1 MTERRPEDIRRAI
14 DGELS
19 GVGRDP
25 FLYQR
30 ILNSKREETPRR
42 RPRKLTVALVA
53 LAVLM
58 LSTAA
63 AVATNW
69 LGVKYFLTERLAL
82 PVPVEDAYVV
92 QPVSQSF
99 DSERLSMRATDAYWY
114 ATHSDDRLDITLH
127 ADVQDPEKAFCM
139 DTDIGTDGENF
150 DMIWWHGDILPVADW
165 LAGREGYKLYM
176 TLSLQIGG
184 QSYWGSLDWVHEE
197 QGMTMLIEVMDAPD
211 LSKGATVT
219 VQGWS
224 YPIVPDDGE
233 LGHLTLHDDME
244 RFTLTFDLPPMTKG
258 PAPVFDDWN
267 EPNA

>member
-1 MTERRPEDIRRAI
+1 MTERRPVDIRQAI
-14 DGELS
+14 DEELS
-19 GVGRDP
+19 GAGRDP

-30 ILNSKREETPRR
+30 VLNSAHEAPLRR

-53 LAVLM
+53 LIVLM

-69 LGVKYFLTERLAL
+69 LGVRYFLTERLAL

-92 QPVSQSF
+92 QPVSQPF

-114 ATHSDDRLDITLH
+114 ESRYGDRLDITIH
-127 ADVQDPEKAFCM
+127 ADVKDPEKAFCM
-139 DTDIGTDGENF
+139 DTDIGTDGESF

-165 LAGREGYKLYM
+165 LAGREGYKLYL
-176 TLSLQIGG
+176 TLSLQIDG

-211 LSKGATVT
+211 LSKGATVVVT
-219 VQGWS
+219 GWS
-224 YPIVPDDGE
+224 YPIIPDDGE
-233 LGHLTLHDDME
+233 LGHLTLSDDME
-244 RFTLTFDLPPMTKG
+244 RFALTLDLPPMTKG
-258 PAPVFDDWN
+258 PAPVFDDRE